1 MPKEPPIPMLLGKIY
16 KKLGRVDQ
24 AHYYFNLAIDLE
36 SKDTQKIKGFIESLH
51 NSTGDGDEIDLW
63 LLKTLIHLNFNVS
76 MLCCEDRVR
85 NQILI
90 YIQHAT

>member
-1 MPKEPPIPMLLGKIY
+1 MIA
-16 KKLGRVDQ
+16 Q
-24 AHYYFNLAIDLE
+24 
-36 SKDTQKIKGFIESLH
+36 
-51 NSTGDGDEIDLW
+51 
-63 LLKTLIHLNFNVS
+63 TLIHLNFNVS